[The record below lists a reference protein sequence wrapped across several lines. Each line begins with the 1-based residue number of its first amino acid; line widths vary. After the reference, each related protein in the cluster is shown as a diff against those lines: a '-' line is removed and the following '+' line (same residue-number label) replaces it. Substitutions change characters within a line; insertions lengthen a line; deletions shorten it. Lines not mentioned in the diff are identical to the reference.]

1 MASPILSKYTTKFGN
16 SAPLIDGFKF
26 ILNRKNSATI
36 SWKCA
41 NWKEKCPARCL
52 TDHSLTTIFDLKSDH
67 NHTQPPCHSIAKQDL
82 QNRCKKRSL
91 HNTDERPAKV
101 IIQELQAD
109 KVDIVP
115 REYSS
120 IRKAIYIARR
130 SVKPKLPRDIDETIH
145 VLEEGNFDK
154 PDDFTYATKNKIV
167 MMTFEK
173 NYQYFTND
181 SQLFGDG
188 TFKCSPQF
196 FFQLYIFHV
205 ERLGY
210 YMPMFY
216 FLLPNK
222 KQETYEVMLGLLID
236 ECQKRGLIFSPSR
249 INLDFESA
257 TH

>member
-1 MASPILSKYTTKFGN
+1 MERRHVLTEDDFEGGKEYEQDEEKFCNHKLEMRKLEREMSCAMFDRPLSNNNFRLEVRPQSY
-16 SAPLIDGFKF
+16 A
-26 ILNRKNSATI
+26 ATL
-36 SWKCA
+36 SQYSQT
-41 NWKEKCPARCL
+41 R
-52 TDHSLTTIFDLKSDH
+52 F
-67 NHTQPPCHSIAKQDL
+67 AKPV
-82 QNRCKKRSL
+82 KKGSL

-101 IIQELQAD
+101 IIQELQVD

-154 PDDFTYATKNKIV
+154 PDDFTYATKNKVV

-181 SQLFGDG
+181 SPLFGDG

-196 FFQLYIFHV
+196 FFPALH
-205 ERLGY
+205 
-210 YMPMFY
+210 
-216 FLLPNK
+216 
-222 KQETYEVMLGLLID
+222 
-236 ECQKRGLIFSPSR
+236 FSR
-249 INLDFESA
+249 
-257 TH
+257 

>member
-1 MASPILSKYTTKFGN
+1 MRKLEREMSCAMFDRPLSNNNFRLEVRPQSY
-16 SAPLIDGFKF
+16 A
-26 ILNRKNSATI
+26 ATL
-36 SWKCA
+36 SQYSQT
-41 NWKEKCPARCL
+41 R
-52 TDHSLTTIFDLKSDH
+52 F
-67 NHTQPPCHSIAKQDL
+67 AKPV
-82 QNRCKKRSL
+82 KKGSL

-101 IIQELQAD
+101 IIQELQVD

-154 PDDFTYATKNKIV
+154 PDDFTYATKNKVV

-181 SQLFGDG
+181 SPLFGDG

-196 FFQLYIFHV
+196 FFPALH
-205 ERLGY
+205 
-210 YMPMFY
+210 
-216 FLLPNK
+216 
-222 KQETYEVMLGLLID
+222 
-236 ECQKRGLIFSPSR
+236 FSR
-249 INLDFESA
+249 
-257 TH
+257 